1 MVSVGVQ
8 NTCSQPDTFQAK
20 LRIMRKEG
28 DPQLAR
34 WAKSAPPKLM
44 PQISSQATGSGNGWW
59 VGVHPS
65 LSEPRTHA
73 PRGIFVMDHRSL
85 GLARALLWL
94 QFTHGPLGL
103 KSV

>member
-34 WAKSAPPKLM
+34 WATSAPPKH
-44 PQISSQATGSGNGWW
+44 QAES
-59 VGVHPS
+59 
-65 LSEPRTHA
+65 
-73 PRGIFVMDHRSL
+73 
-85 GLARALLWL
+85 
-94 QFTHGPLGL
+94 
-103 KSV
+103 